1 MMRNKITKN
10 TTFYR
15 LACSHRASQV
25 RFGTLV
31 FGALMVSG
39 MVAPYFSGYVAR
51 ADKYDDQINAIKL
64 QIADYDS
71 RRSDLHAQADSLQ
84 NKITDLQLQ
93 QQQIQAQI
101 NLTTTERDSLQK
113 KIEETEVKIKNQAT
127 ALSESLKNQYL
138 NGEMS
143 ALDILM
149 NSHSISDYVDR
160 QTQQQV
166 VSDNIKKSVD
176 SIRTMKSTLEKS
188 KRRAEALLASQ
199 KDQNAALDATRS
211 AQQTLLN
218 QTKGQE
224 SAYQEL
230 TKQSNDRIAQL
241 KQQQAAEIAARM
253 RAKGGNRLKTAA
265 GTACG
270 GGYPDSWCHAPKDS
284 LVDSYGM
291 YSRECVSYAAF
302 KVASTYGWPSYWTRG
317 GNDAKNWL
325 GRAKGYG
332 IPTGSTPKPGA
343 VAVMRN
349 GTYGH
354 VAWVE
359 SVNSDGTFN
368 YSDYNSDNRG
378 NYAMHYNA
386 SPGLFDGYI
395 YFAQM
400 P

>member
-1 MMRNKITKN
+1 MMRKITKN
-10 TTFYR
+10 
-15 LACSHRASQV
+15 LNSQPAHRRYGTAKV

-51 ADKYDDQINAIKL
+51 ADKYDEQINAIKL
-64 QIADYDS
+64 QIADYDN
-71 RRSDLHAQADSLQ
+71 RRNDLRAQADNLQ
-84 NKITDLQLQ
+84 NKIADLQLQ

-101 NLTTTERDSLQK
+101 NLTTAERNSLQQ
-113 KIEETEVKIKNQAT
+113 KIAELEAKIKRQAT
-127 ALSESLKNQYL
+127 ALSESLKTQYL

-160 QTQQQV
+160 QTQQKV

-176 SIRTMKSTLEKS
+176 SIKSMKIDLEKKK
-188 KRRAEALLASQ
+188 KRTEVLLASQ
-199 KDQNAALDATRS
+199 QDQKAALGASRQE
-211 AQQTLLN
+211 QQTLLD
-218 QTKGQE
+218 QTKGQDA
-224 SAYQEL
+224 AYQAL

-270 GGYPDSWCHAPKDS
+270 GGYPDRWCHAPKDS
-284 LVDSYGM
+284 MVDSYGM

-325 GRAKGYG
+325 GRARGYG

>member
-1 MMRNKITKN
+1 MMRKITKN
-10 TTFYR
+10 
-15 LACSHRASQV
+15 LNSQPAHRRYGTAKV

-39 MVAPYFSGYVAR
+39 MVAPYFSGHVAR
-51 ADKYDDQINAIKL
+51 ADKYDEQINAIKL
-64 QIADYDS
+64 QIADYDN
-71 RRSDLHAQADSLQ
+71 RRNDLRAQADNLQ
-84 NKITDLQLQ
+84 NKIADLQLQ

-101 NLTTTERDSLQK
+101 NLTTAERNSLQQ
-113 KIEETEVKIKNQAT
+113 KIAELEAKIKRQAT
-127 ALSESLKNQYL
+127 ALSESLKTQYL

-160 QTQQQV
+160 QTQQKV

-176 SIRTMKSTLEKS
+176 NIKSMKIDLEKKK
-188 KRRAEALLASQ
+188 KRTEVLLASQ
-199 KDQNAALDATRS
+199 QDQKAALGASRQE
-211 AQQTLLN
+211 QQTLLD
-218 QTKGQE
+218 QTKGQDA
-224 SAYQEL
+224 AYQAL

-270 GGYPDSWCHAPKDS
+270 GGYPDRWCHAPKDS
-284 LVDSYGM
+284 MVDSYGM

-325 GRAKGYG
+325 GRARGYG

-395 YFAQM
+395 YFSQM

>member
-1 MMRNKITKN
+1 MMRKITKN
-10 TTFYR
+10 
-15 LACSHRASQV
+15 LNSQPAHRRYGTAKVS
-25 RFGTLV
+25 FGTLV

-39 MVAPYFSGYVAR
+39 MVAPYFSGHVAR
-51 ADKYDDQINAIKL
+51 ADKYDEQINAIKL
-64 QIADYDS
+64 QIADYDN
-71 RRSDLHAQADSLQ
+71 RRNDLRAQADNLQ
-84 NKITDLQLQ
+84 NKIADLQLQ

-101 NLTTTERDSLQK
+101 NLTTAERNSLQQ
-113 KIEETEVKIKNQAT
+113 KIAELEAKIKRQAT
-127 ALSESLKNQYL
+127 ALSESLKTQYL

-160 QTQQQV
+160 QTQQKV

-176 SIRTMKSTLEKS
+176 SIKSMKIDLEKKK
-188 KRRAEALLASQ
+188 KRTEVLLASQ
-199 KDQNAALDATRS
+199 QDQKAALGASRQE
-211 AQQTLLN
+211 QQTLLD
-218 QTKGQE
+218 QTKGQDA
-224 SAYQEL
+224 AYQAL

-270 GGYPDSWCHAPKDS
+270 GGYPDRWCHAPKDS
-284 LVDSYGM
+284 MVDSYGM

-325 GRAKGYG
+325 GRARGYG

>member
-1 MMRNKITKN
+1 MMRKITKN
-10 TTFYR
+10 
-15 LACSHRASQV
+15 LNSQPAHRRYGTAKV

-31 FGALMVSG
+31 LGALMVSG
-39 MVAPYFSGYVAR
+39 MVAPYFSGHVAR
-51 ADKYDDQINAIKL
+51 ADKYDEQINAIKL
-64 QIADYDS
+64 QIADYDN
-71 RRSDLHAQADSLQ
+71 RRNDLRAQADNLQ
-84 NKITDLQLQ
+84 NKIADLQLQ

-101 NLTTTERDSLQK
+101 NLTTAERNSLRQK
-113 KIEETEVKIKNQAT
+113 IAELEAKIKRQAT
-127 ALSESLKNQYL
+127 ALSESLKTQYL

-160 QTQQQV
+160 QTQQKV

-176 SIRTMKSTLEKS
+176 SIKSMKIDLEKKK
-188 KRRAEALLASQ
+188 KRTEVLLASQ
-199 KDQNAALDATRS
+199 QDQKAALGASRQE
-211 AQQTLLN
+211 QQTLLD
-218 QTKGQE
+218 QTKGQDA
-224 SAYQEL
+224 AYQAL

-270 GGYPDSWCHAPKDS
+270 GGYPDRWCHAPKDS
-284 LVDSYGM
+284 MVDSYGM

-325 GRAKGYG
+325 GRARGYG

>member
-1 MMRNKITKN
+1 MMRKITKN
-10 TTFYR
+10 
-15 LACSHRASQV
+15 LNSQPAHRRYGTAKV

-39 MVAPYFSGYVAR
+39 MVAPYLSGHVAR
-51 ADKYDDQINAIKL
+51 ADKYDEQINAIKL
-64 QIADYDS
+64 QIADYDN
-71 RRSDLHAQADSLQ
+71 RRNDLRAQADNLQ
-84 NKITDLQLQ
+84 NKIADLQLQ

-101 NLTTTERDSLQK
+101 NLTTAERNSLQQ
-113 KIEETEVKIKNQAT
+113 KIAELEAKIKRQAT
-127 ALSESLKNQYL
+127 ALSESLKTQYL

-160 QTQQQV
+160 QTQQKV

-176 SIRTMKSTLEKS
+176 NIKSMKIDLEKKK
-188 KRRAEALLASQ
+188 KRTEVLLASQ
-199 KDQNAALDATRS
+199 QDQKTALGASRQE
-211 AQQTLLN
+211 QQTLLD
-218 QTKGQE
+218 QTKGQDA
-224 SAYQEL
+224 AYQAL

-270 GGYPDSWCHAPKDS
+270 GGYPDRWCHAPKDS
-284 LVDSYGM
+284 MVDSYGM

-325 GRAKGYG
+325 GRARGYG

>member
-1 MMRNKITKN
+1 MLRKKTKN
-10 TTFYR
+10 
-15 LACSHRASQV
+15 LNSQPAHRRYGTAKV

-39 MVAPYFSGYVAR
+39 MVAPYFSGHVAR
-51 ADKYDDQINAIKL
+51 ADKYDEQINAIKL
-64 QIADYDS
+64 QIADYDN
-71 RRSDLHAQADSLQ
+71 RRNDLRAQADNLQ
-84 NKITDLQLQ
+84 NKIADLQLQ

-101 NLTTTERDSLQK
+101 NLTTAERNSLQQ
-113 KIEETEVKIKNQAT
+113 KIAELEAKIKRQAT
-127 ALSESLKNQYL
+127 ALSESLKTQYL

-160 QTQQQV
+160 QTQQKV

-176 SIRTMKSTLEKS
+176 SIKSMKIDLEKKK
-188 KRRAEALLASQ
+188 KRTEVLLASQ
-199 KDQNAALDATRS
+199 QDQKAALGASRQE
-211 AQQTLLN
+211 QQTLLD
-218 QTKGQE
+218 QTKGQDA
-224 SAYQEL
+224 AYQAL

-270 GGYPDSWCHAPKDS
+270 GGYPDRWCHAPKDS
-284 LVDSYGM
+284 MVDSYGM

-325 GRAKGYG
+325 GRARGYG

>member
-1 MMRNKITKN
+1 MMRKVTKN
-10 TTFYR
+10 
-15 LACSHRASQV
+15 LNSQPAHRHYGTAKV

-31 FGALMVSG
+31 FGTLMVSG
-39 MVAPYFSGYVAR
+39 MVVPYFSGHVAR

-64 QIADYDS
+64 QIADYDN
-71 RRSDLHAQADSLQ
+71 RRNDLRAQADNLQ
-84 NKITDLQLQ
+84 NKIADLQLQ

-101 NLTTTERDSLQK
+101 DLTTAERNSLQQ
-113 KIEETEVKIKNQAT
+113 KIAELEAKIKRQAT
-127 ALSESLKNQYL
+127 ALSESLKTQYL

-160 QTQQQV
+160 QTQQKV

-176 SIRTMKSTLEKS
+176 SIKSMKIDLEKKK
-188 KRRAEALLASQ
+188 KRTEVLLASQ
-199 KDQNAALDATRS
+199 QDQKAALGASRQE
-211 AQQTLLN
+211 QQTLLD
-218 QTKGQE
+218 QTKGQDA
-224 SAYQEL
+224 AYQAL

-270 GGYPDSWCHAPKDS
+270 GGYPDRWCHAPKDS
-284 LVDSYGM
+284 MVDSYGM

-325 GRAKGYG
+325 GRARGYG

>member
-1 MMRNKITKN
+1 MMRKITKN
-10 TTFYR
+10 
-15 LACSHRASQV
+15 LNSQPAHRRYGTAKV

-31 FGALMVSG
+31 FGVLMVSG
-39 MVAPYFSGYVAR
+39 MVAPYFSGHVAR
-51 ADKYDDQINAIKL
+51 ADKYDEQINAIKL
-64 QIADYDS
+64 QIADYDN
-71 RRSDLHAQADSLQ
+71 RRNDLRAQADNLQ
-84 NKITDLQLQ
+84 NKIADLQLQ

-101 NLTTTERDSLQK
+101 NLTTAERNSLQQ
-113 KIEETEVKIKNQAT
+113 KIAELEAKIKRQAT
-127 ALSESLKNQYL
+127 ALSESLKTQYL

-160 QTQQQV
+160 QTQQKV

-176 SIRTMKSTLEKS
+176 NIKSMKIDLEKKK
-188 KRRAEALLASQ
+188 KRTEVLLASQ
-199 KDQNAALDATRS
+199 QDQKAALGASRQE
-211 AQQTLLN
+211 QQTLLD
-218 QTKGQE
+218 QTKGQDA
-224 SAYQEL
+224 AYQAL

-270 GGYPDSWCHAPKDS
+270 GGYPDRWCHAPKDS
-284 LVDSYGM
+284 MVDSYGM

-325 GRAKGYG
+325 GRARGYG

-386 SPGLFDGYI
+386 NPGLFDGYI

>member
-1 MMRNKITKN
+1 MMRKITKN
-10 TTFYR
+10 
-15 LACSHRASQV
+15 LNSQPAHRRYGTAKV

-31 FGALMVSG
+31 LGALMVSG
-39 MVAPYFSGYVAR
+39 MVAPYFSGHVAR
-51 ADKYDDQINAIKL
+51 ADKYDEQINAIKL
-64 QIADYDS
+64 QIADYDN
-71 RRSDLHAQADSLQ
+71 RRNDLRAQADNLQ
-84 NKITDLQLQ
+84 NKIADLQLQ

-101 NLTTTERDSLQK
+101 NLTTAERNSLQQ
-113 KIEETEVKIKNQAT
+113 KIAELEAKIKRQAT
-127 ALSESLKNQYL
+127 ALSESLKTQYL

-160 QTQQQV
+160 QTQQKV

-176 SIRTMKSTLEKS
+176 SIKSMKIDLEKKK
-188 KRRAEALLASQ
+188 KRTEVLLASQ
-199 KDQNAALDATRS
+199 QDQKAALGASRQE
-211 AQQTLLN
+211 QQTLLD
-218 QTKGQE
+218 QTKGQDA
-224 SAYQEL
+224 AYQAL

-270 GGYPDSWCHAPKDS
+270 GGYPDRWCHAPKDS
-284 LVDSYGM
+284 MVDSYGM

-325 GRAKGYG
+325 GRARGYG

-386 SPGLFDGYI
+386 NPGLFDGYI

>member
-1 MMRNKITKN
+1 MMRKITKN
-10 TTFYR
+10 LSFKP
-15 LACSHRASQV
+15 AHRRYGTAKV

-31 FGALMVSG
+31 FGTLMVSG
-39 MVAPYFSGYVAR
+39 MVAPYFSGHVAR

-64 QIADYDS
+64 QIADYDN
-71 RRSDLHAQADSLQ
+71 RRNDLRAQADNLQ
-84 NKITDLQLQ
+84 NKIADLQLQ

-101 NLTTTERDSLQK
+101 DLTTAERNSLQQ
-113 KIEETEVKIKNQAT
+113 KIAELEAKIKRQAT
-127 ALSESLKNQYL
+127 ALSESLKTQYL

-160 QTQQQV
+160 QTQQKV

-176 SIRTMKSTLEKS
+176 SIKSMKIDLEKKK
-188 KRRAEALLASQ
+188 KRTEVLLASQ
-199 KDQNAALDATRS
+199 QDQKTALGASRQE
-211 AQQTLLN
+211 QQTLLD
-218 QTKGQE
+218 QTKGQDA
-224 SAYQEL
+224 AYQAL

-270 GGYPDSWCHAPKDS
+270 GGYPDRWCHAPKDS
-284 LVDSYGM
+284 MVDSYGM

-325 GRAKGYG
+325 GRARGYG

>member
-1 MMRNKITKN
+1 MMRKITKSLN
-10 TTFYR
+10 SQP
-15 LACSHRASQV
+15 AHRRYGTAKV

-39 MVAPYFSGYVAR
+39 MVVPYFSGHVAR
-51 ADKYDDQINAIKL
+51 ADKYDEQINAIKL
-64 QIADYDS
+64 QIADYDN
-71 RRSDLHAQADSLQ
+71 RRNDLRAQADNLQ
-84 NKITDLQLQ
+84 NKIADLQLQ

-101 NLTTTERDSLQK
+101 NLTTAERNSLQQ
-113 KIEETEVKIKNQAT
+113 KIAELEAKIKRQAT
-127 ALSESLKNQYL
+127 ALSESLKTQYL

-160 QTQQQV
+160 QTQQKV

-176 SIRTMKSTLEKS
+176 SIKSMKIDLEKKK
-188 KRRAEALLASQ
+188 KRTEVLLASQ
-199 KDQNAALDATRS
+199 QDQKAALGASRQE
-211 AQQTLLN
+211 QQTLLD
-218 QTKGQE
+218 QTKGQDA
-224 SAYQEL
+224 AYQAL

-270 GGYPDSWCHAPKDS
+270 GGYPDRWCHAPKDS
-284 LVDSYGM
+284 MVDSYGM

-325 GRAKGYG
+325 GRARGYG
-332 IPTGSTPKPGA
+332 LSLI
-343 VAVMRN
+343 
-349 GTYGH
+349 H
-354 VAWVE
+354 
-359 SVNSDGTFN
+359 
-368 YSDYNSDNRG
+368 
-378 NYAMHYNA
+378 
-386 SPGLFDGYI
+386 I
-395 YFAQM
+395 
-400 P
+400 

>member
-1 MMRNKITKN
+1 MMRKVTKN
-10 TTFYR
+10 
-15 LACSHRASQV
+15 LNSQPARRRYDTAKV

-39 MVAPYFSGYVAR
+39 MVAPYFSGHVAR

-64 QIADYDS
+64 QIADYDN
-71 RRSDLHAQADSLQ
+71 RRNDLRAQADNLQ
-84 NKITDLQLQ
+84 NKIADLQLQ

-101 NLTTTERDSLQK
+101 DLTTAERNSLQQ
-113 KIEETEVKIKNQAT
+113 KIVELEAKIKRQAT
-127 ALSESLKNQYL
+127 ALSESLKTQYL

-160 QTQQQV
+160 QTQQKV

-176 SIRTMKSTLEKS
+176 SIKSMKIDLEKKK
-188 KRRAEALLASQ
+188 KRTEVLLASQ
-199 KDQNAALDATRS
+199 QDQKAALGASRQE
-211 AQQTLLN
+211 QQTLLD
-218 QTKGQE
+218 QTKGQDA
-224 SAYQEL
+224 AYQAL

-270 GGYPDSWCHAPKDS
+270 GGYPDRWCHAPKDS
-284 LVDSYGM
+284 MVDSYGM

-325 GRAKGYG
+325 GRARGYG

-386 SPGLFDGYI
+386 NPGLFDGYI

>member
-1 MMRNKITKN
+1 MMRKITKN
-10 TTFYR
+10 LSFKP
-15 LACSHRASQV
+15 AHRRYGTAKV

-39 MVAPYFSGYVAR
+39 MVVPYFSGHVAR
-51 ADKYDDQINAIKL
+51 ADKYDEQINAIKL
-64 QIADYDS
+64 QIADYDN
-71 RRSDLHAQADSLQ
+71 RRNDLRAQADNLQ
-84 NKITDLQLQ
+84 NKIADLQLQ

-101 NLTTTERDSLQK
+101 NLTTAERNSLQQ
-113 KIEETEVKIKNQAT
+113 KIAELEAKIKRQAT
-127 ALSESLKNQYL
+127 ALSESLKTQYL

-160 QTQQQV
+160 QTQQKV

-176 SIRTMKSTLEKS
+176 SIKSMKIDLEKKK
-188 KRRAEALLASQ
+188 KRTEVLLASQ
-199 KDQNAALDATRS
+199 QDQKAALGASRQE
-211 AQQTLLN
+211 QQTLLD
-218 QTKGQE
+218 QTKGQDA
-224 SAYQEL
+224 AYQAL

-270 GGYPDSWCHAPKDS
+270 GGYPDRWCHAPKDS
-284 LVDSYGM
+284 MVDSYGM

-325 GRAKGYG
+325 GRARGYG

>member
-1 MMRNKITKN
+1 MMRKITKN
-10 TTFYR
+10 
-15 LACSHRASQV
+15 LNSQPAHRRYGTAKV

-31 FGALMVSG
+31 LGALMVSG
-39 MVAPYFSGYVAR
+39 MVAPYFSGHVAR
-51 ADKYDDQINAIKL
+51 ADKYDEQINAIKL
-64 QIADYDS
+64 QIADYDN
-71 RRSDLHAQADSLQ
+71 RRNDLRAQADNLQ
-84 NKITDLQLQ
+84 NKIADLQLQ

-101 NLTTTERDSLQK
+101 NLTTAERNSLQQ
-113 KIEETEVKIKNQAT
+113 KIAELEAKIKRQAT
-127 ALSESLKNQYL
+127 ALSESLKTQYL

-160 QTQQQV
+160 QTQQKV

-176 SIRTMKSTLEKS
+176 NIKSMKIDLEKKK
-188 KRRAEALLASQ
+188 KRTEVLLASQ
-199 KDQNAALDATRS
+199 QDQKAALGASRQE
-211 AQQTLLN
+211 QQTLLD
-218 QTKGQE
+218 QTKGQDA
-224 SAYQEL
+224 AYQAL

-270 GGYPDSWCHAPKDS
+270 GGYPDRWCHAPKDS
-284 LVDSYGM
+284 MVDSYGM

-325 GRAKGYG
+325 GRARGYG

-386 SPGLFDGYI
+386 NPGLFDGYI

>member
-1 MMRNKITKN
+1 MMRKITKN
-10 TTFYR
+10 LSFKP
-15 LACSHRASQV
+15 AHRRYGTAKV

-31 FGALMVSG
+31 FGTLMVSG
-39 MVAPYFSGYVAR
+39 MVAPYFSGNVAR

-64 QIADYDS
+64 QIADYDN
-71 RRSDLHAQADSLQ
+71 RRNDLRAQADNLQ
-84 NKITDLQLQ
+84 NKIADLQLQ

-101 NLTTTERDSLQK
+101 DLTTAERNSLQQ
-113 KIEETEVKIKNQAT
+113 KIAELEAKIKRQAT
-127 ALSESLKNQYL
+127 ALSESLKTQYL

-160 QTQQQV
+160 QTQQKV

-176 SIRTMKSTLEKS
+176 SIKSMKIDLEKKK
-188 KRRAEALLASQ
+188 KRTEVLLASQ
-199 KDQNAALDATRS
+199 QDQKTALGASRQE
-211 AQQTLLN
+211 QQTLLD
-218 QTKGQE
+218 QTKGQDA
-224 SAYQEL
+224 AYRAL

-270 GGYPDSWCHAPKDS
+270 GGYPDRWCHAPKDS
-284 LVDSYGM
+284 MVDSYGM

-325 GRAKGYG
+325 GRARGYG

>member
-1 MMRNKITKN
+1 MMRKITKN
-10 TTFYR
+10 
-15 LACSHRASQV
+15 LNSQPAHRRYGTAKV

-39 MVAPYFSGYVAR
+39 MVAPYFSGHVAR
-51 ADKYDDQINAIKL
+51 ADKYDEQINAIKL
-64 QIADYDS
+64 QIADYDN
-71 RRSDLHAQADSLQ
+71 RRNDLRAQADNLQ
-84 NKITDLQLQ
+84 NKIADLQLQ

-101 NLTTTERDSLQK
+101 NLTTAERNSLQQ
-113 KIEETEVKIKNQAT
+113 KIAELEAKIKRQAT
-127 ALSESLKNQYL
+127 ALSESLKTQYL

-160 QTQQQV
+160 QTQQKV

-176 SIRTMKSTLEKS
+176 SIKSMKIDLEKKK
-188 KRRAEALLASQ
+188 KRTEVLLASQ
-199 KDQNAALDATRS
+199 QDQKAALGASRQE
-211 AQQTLLN
+211 QQTLLD
-218 QTKGQE
+218 QTKGQDA
-224 SAYQEL
+224 AYQAL

-270 GGYPDSWCHAPKDS
+270 GGYPDRWCHAPKDS
-284 LVDSYGM
+284 MVDSYGM

-325 GRAKGYG
+325 GRARGYG

-354 VAWVE
+354 VALVE

>member
-1 MMRNKITKN
+1 MMRKITKN
-10 TTFYR
+10 
-15 LACSHRASQV
+15 LNSQPAHRRYGTAKVS
-25 RFGTLV
+25 FGTLV

-39 MVAPYFSGYVAR
+39 MVAPYFSGHVAR
-51 ADKYDDQINAIKL
+51 ADKYDEQINAIKL
-64 QIADYDS
+64 QIADYDN
-71 RRSDLHAQADSLQ
+71 RRNDLRAQADNLQ
-84 NKITDLQLQ
+84 NKIADLQLQ

-101 NLTTTERDSLQK
+101 NLTTAERNSLQQ
-113 KIEETEVKIKNQAT
+113 KIAELEAKIKRQAT
-127 ALSESLKNQYL
+127 ALSESLKTQYL

-160 QTQQQV
+160 QTQQKV

-176 SIRTMKSTLEKS
+176 NIKSMKIDLEKKK
-188 KRRAEALLASQ
+188 KRTEVLLASQ
-199 KDQNAALDATRS
+199 QDQKTALGASRQE
-211 AQQTLLN
+211 QQTLLD
-218 QTKGQE
+218 QTKGQDA
-224 SAYQEL
+224 AYQAL

-270 GGYPDSWCHAPKDS
+270 GGYPDRWCHAPKDS
-284 LVDSYGM
+284 MVDSYGM

-325 GRAKGYG
+325 GRARGYG

>member
-1 MMRNKITKN
+1 MMRKITKN
-10 TTFYR
+10 
-15 LACSHRASQV
+15 LNSQPAHRRYGTVKV

-39 MVAPYFSGYVAR
+39 MVAPYFSGHVAR
-51 ADKYDDQINAIKL
+51 ADKYDEQINAIKL
-64 QIADYDS
+64 QIADYDN
-71 RRSDLHAQADSLQ
+71 RRNDLRAQADNLQ
-84 NKITDLQLQ
+84 NKIADLQLQ

-101 NLTTTERDSLQK
+101 NLTTAERNSLQQ
-113 KIEETEVKIKNQAT
+113 KIAQLEAKIKRQAT
-127 ALSESLKNQYL
+127 ALSESLKTQYL

-160 QTQQQV
+160 QTQQKV

-176 SIRTMKSTLEKS
+176 SIKSMKIDLEKKK
-188 KRRAEALLASQ
+188 KRTEVLLASQ
-199 KDQNAALDATRS
+199 QDQKAALGASRQE
-211 AQQTLLN
+211 QQTLLD
-218 QTKGQE
+218 QTKGQDA
-224 SAYQEL
+224 AYQAL

-270 GGYPDSWCHAPKDS
+270 GGYPDRWCHAPKDS
-284 LVDSYGM
+284 MVDSYGM

-325 GRAKGYG
+325 GRARGYG

>member
-1 MMRNKITKN
+1 MMRKITKN
-10 TTFYR
+10 
-15 LACSHRASQV
+15 LNSQPAHRRYGTAKV

-39 MVAPYFSGYVAR
+39 MVAPYFSGHVAR
-51 ADKYDDQINAIKL
+51 ADKYDEQINAIKL
-64 QIADYDS
+64 QIADYDN
-71 RRSDLHAQADSLQ
+71 RRNDLRAQADNLQ
-84 NKITDLQLQ
+84 NKIADLQLQ

-101 NLTTTERDSLQK
+101 NLTTAERNSLQQ
-113 KIEETEVKIKNQAT
+113 KIAELEAKIKRQAT
-127 ALSESLKNQYL
+127 ALSESLKTQYL

-160 QTQQQV
+160 QTQQKV

-176 SIRTMKSTLEKS
+176 SIKSMKIDLEKKK
-188 KRRAEALLASQ
+188 KRTEVLLASQ
-199 KDQNAALDATRS
+199 QDQKAALGASRQE
-211 AQQTLLN
+211 QQTLLD
-218 QTKGQE
+218 QTKGQDA
-224 SAYQEL
+224 AYQAL

-270 GGYPDSWCHAPKDS
+270 GGYPDRWCHAPKDS
-284 LVDSYGM
+284 MVDSYGM

-325 GRAKGYG
+325 GRARGYG

>member
-1 MMRNKITKN
+1 MMRKVTKN
-10 TTFYR
+10 
-15 LACSHRASQV
+15 LNSQPVHRRYGTAKV

-39 MVAPYFSGYVAR
+39 MVAPYFSEHVAR

-64 QIADYDS
+64 QIADYDN
-71 RRSDLHAQADSLQ
+71 RRNDLRAQADNLQ
-84 NKITDLQLQ
+84 NKIADLQLQ

-101 NLTTTERDSLQK
+101 DLTTAERNSLQQ
-113 KIEETEVKIKNQAT
+113 KIAELEAKIKRQAT
-127 ALSESLKNQYL
+127 ALSESLKTQYL

-160 QTQQQV
+160 QTQQKV

-176 SIRTMKSTLEKS
+176 SIKSMKIDLEKKK
-188 KRRAEALLASQ
+188 KRTEVLLASQ
-199 KDQNAALDATRS
+199 QDQKAALGASRQE
-211 AQQTLLN
+211 QQTLLD
-218 QTKGQE
+218 QTKGQDA
-224 SAYQEL
+224 AYQAL

-270 GGYPDSWCHAPKDS
+270 GGYPDRWCHAPKDS
-284 LVDSYGM
+284 MVDSYGM

-325 GRAKGYG
+325 GRARGYG

-386 SPGLFDGYI
+386 NPGLFDGYI

>member
-1 MMRNKITKN
+1 MMRKITKN
-10 TTFYR
+10 
-15 LACSHRASQV
+15 LNSQPAHRRYGTAKV

-39 MVAPYFSGYVAR
+39 MVAPYFSGHVAR
-51 ADKYDDQINAIKL
+51 ADKYDEQINAIKL
-64 QIADYDS
+64 QIADYDN
-71 RRSDLHAQADSLQ
+71 RRNDLRAQADNLQ
-84 NKITDLQLQ
+84 NKIADLQLQ

-101 NLTTTERDSLQK
+101 NLTTAERNSLQQ
-113 KIEETEVKIKNQAT
+113 KIAELEAKIKRQAT
-127 ALSESLKNQYL
+127 ALSESLKTQYL

-160 QTQQQV
+160 QTQQKV

-176 SIRTMKSTLEKS
+176 SIKSMKIDLEKKK
-188 KRRAEALLASQ
+188 KRTEVLLASQ
-199 KDQNAALDATRS
+199 QDQKAALGASRQE
-211 AQQTLLN
+211 QQTLLD
-218 QTKGQE
+218 QTKGRDA
-224 SAYQEL
+224 AYQAL

-270 GGYPDSWCHAPKDS
+270 GGYPDRWCHAPKDS
-284 LVDSYGM
+284 MVDSYGM

-325 GRAKGYG
+325 GRARGYG

>member
-1 MMRNKITKN
+1 MMRKITKN
-10 TTFYR
+10 LSFKP
-15 LACSHRASQV
+15 AHRRYGTAKV

-31 FGALMVSG
+31 FGTLMVSG
-39 MVAPYFSGYVAR
+39 MVTPYFSGHVAR

-64 QIADYDS
+64 QIADYDN
-71 RRSDLHAQADSLQ
+71 RRNDLRAQADNLQ
-84 NKITDLQLQ
+84 NKIADLQLQ

-101 NLTTTERDSLQK
+101 NLTTAERNSLQQ
-113 KIEETEVKIKNQAT
+113 KIAELEAKIKRQAT
-127 ALSESLKNQYL
+127 ALSESLKTQYL

-160 QTQQQV
+160 QTQQKV

-176 SIRTMKSTLEKS
+176 SIKSMKIDLEKKK
-188 KRRAEALLASQ
+188 KRTEVLLASQ
-199 KDQNAALDATRS
+199 QDQKAALGASRQE
-211 AQQTLLN
+211 QQTLLD
-218 QTKGQE
+218 QTKGQDA
-224 SAYQEL
+224 AYQAL

-270 GGYPDSWCHAPKDS
+270 GGYPDRWCHAPKDS
-284 LVDSYGM
+284 MVDSYGM

-325 GRAKGYG
+325 GRARGYG

>member
-1 MMRNKITKN
+1 MMRKITKN
-10 TTFYR
+10 
-15 LACSHRASQV
+15 LNSQPAHRRYGTAKV

-39 MVAPYFSGYVAR
+39 MVAPYFSGHVAR
-51 ADKYDDQINAIKL
+51 ADKYDEQINAIKL
-64 QIADYDS
+64 QIADYDN
-71 RRSDLHAQADSLQ
+71 RRNDLRAQADNLQ
-84 NKITDLQLQ
+84 NKIADLQLQ

-101 NLTTTERDSLQK
+101 NLTTAERNSLQQ
-113 KIEETEVKIKNQAT
+113 KIAELEAKIKRQAT
-127 ALSESLKNQYL
+127 ALSESLKTQYL

-160 QTQQQV
+160 QTQQKV

-176 SIRTMKSTLEKS
+176 NIKSMKIDLEKKK
-188 KRRAEALLASQ
+188 KRTEVLLASQ
-199 KDQNAALDATRS
+199 QDQKTALGASRQE
-211 AQQTLLN
+211 QQTLLD
-218 QTKGQE
+218 QTKGQDA
-224 SAYQEL
+224 AYQAL
-230 TKQSNDRIAQL
+230 TRQSNDRIAQL

-270 GGYPDSWCHAPKDS
+270 GGYPDRWCHAPKDS
-284 LVDSYGM
+284 MVDSYGM

-325 GRAKGYG
+325 GRARGYG

>member
-1 MMRNKITKN
+1 MMRKITKN
-10 TTFYR
+10 LSFKP
-15 LACSHRASQV
+15 AHRRYGTAKV

-39 MVAPYFSGYVAR
+39 MVAPYFSGHVAR
-51 ADKYDDQINAIKL
+51 ADKYDEQINAIKL
-64 QIADYDS
+64 QIADYDN
-71 RRSDLHAQADSLQ
+71 RRNDLRAQADNLQ
-84 NKITDLQLQ
+84 NKIADLQLQ

-101 NLTTTERDSLQK
+101 NLTTAERNSLQQ
-113 KIEETEVKIKNQAT
+113 KIAELETKIKRQAT
-127 ALSESLKNQYL
+127 ALSESLKTQYL

-160 QTQQQV
+160 QTQQKV

-176 SIRTMKSTLEKS
+176 SIKSMKIDLEKKK
-188 KRRAEALLASQ
+188 KRTEVLLASQ
-199 KDQNAALDATRS
+199 QDQKAALGASRQE
-211 AQQTLLN
+211 QQTLLD
-218 QTKGQE
+218 QTKGQDA
-224 SAYQEL
+224 AYQAL

-270 GGYPDSWCHAPKDS
+270 GGYPDRWCHAPKDS
-284 LVDSYGM
+284 MVDSYGM

-325 GRAKGYG
+325 GRARGYG

>member
-1 MMRNKITKN
+1 MMRKITKSLN
-10 TTFYR
+10 SQP
-15 LACSHRASQV
+15 AHRRYGTAKV

-39 MVAPYFSGYVAR
+39 MVAPYFSGHVAR
-51 ADKYDDQINAIKL
+51 ADKYDEQINAIKL
-64 QIADYDS
+64 QIADYDN
-71 RRSDLHAQADSLQ
+71 RRNDLRAQADNLQ
-84 NKITDLQLQ
+84 NKIADLQLQ

-101 NLTTTERDSLQK
+101 NLTTAERNSLQQ
-113 KIEETEVKIKNQAT
+113 KIAELEAKIKRQAT
-127 ALSESLKNQYL
+127 ALSESLKTQYL

-160 QTQQQV
+160 QTQQKV

-176 SIRTMKSTLEKS
+176 NIKSMKIDLEKKK
-188 KRRAEALLASQ
+188 KRTEVLLASQ
-199 KDQNAALDATRS
+199 QDQKAALGASRQE
-211 AQQTLLN
+211 QQTLLD
-218 QTKGQE
+218 QTKGQDA
-224 SAYQEL
+224 AYQAL

-270 GGYPDSWCHAPKDS
+270 GGYPDRWCHAPKDFM
-284 LVDSYGM
+284 VDSYGM

-325 GRAKGYG
+325 GRARGYG

>member
-1 MMRNKITKN
+1 MTRKITKN
-10 TTFYR
+10 LSFKPAYR
-15 LACSHRASQV
+15 RYGTAKV

-39 MVAPYFSGYVAR
+39 MVAPYFSGHVAR

-64 QIADYDS
+64 QIADYDN
-71 RRSDLHAQADSLQ
+71 RRNSLRAQADNLQ
-84 NKITDLQLQ
+84 NKIADLQLQ

-101 NLTTTERDSLQK
+101 DLTTAERNSLQQ
-113 KIEETEVKIKNQAT
+113 KIVELEAKIKRQAT
-127 ALSESLKNQYL
+127 ALSESLKTQYL

-160 QTQQQV
+160 QTQQKV

-176 SIRTMKSTLEKS
+176 SIKSMKIDLEKKK
-188 KRRAEALLASQ
+188 KRTEVLLASQ
-199 KDQNAALDATRS
+199 QDQKAALGASRQE
-211 AQQTLLN
+211 QQTLLD
-218 QTKGQE
+218 QTKGQDA
-224 SAYQEL
+224 AYQAL

-270 GGYPDSWCHAPKDS
+270 GGYPDRWCHAPKDS
-284 LVDSYGM
+284 MVDSYGM

-325 GRAKGYG
+325 GRARGYG

>member
-1 MMRNKITKN
+1 MMRKITKN
-10 TTFYR
+10 
-15 LACSHRASQV
+15 LNSQPAHRRYGTAKV

-39 MVAPYFSGYVAR
+39 MVAPYFSGHVAR
-51 ADKYDDQINAIKL
+51 ADKYDEQINAIKL
-64 QIADYDS
+64 QIADYDN
-71 RRSDLHAQADSLQ
+71 RRNDLRAQADNLQ
-84 NKITDLQLQ
+84 NKIADLQLQ

-101 NLTTTERDSLQK
+101 SLTTAERNSLQQ
-113 KIEETEVKIKNQAT
+113 KIAELEAKIKRQAT
-127 ALSESLKNQYL
+127 ALSESLKTQYL

-160 QTQQQV
+160 QTQQKV

-176 SIRTMKSTLEKS
+176 NIKSMKIDLEKKK
-188 KRRAEALLASQ
+188 KRTEVLLASQ
-199 KDQNAALDATRS
+199 QDQKAALGASRQE
-211 AQQTLLN
+211 QQTLLD
-218 QTKGQE
+218 QTKGQD
-224 SAYQEL
+224 AVYQAL

-270 GGYPDSWCHAPKDS
+270 GGYPDRWCHAPKDS
-284 LVDSYGM
+284 MVDSYGM

-325 GRAKGYG
+325 GRARGYG

>member
-1 MMRNKITKN
+1 MMRKITKN
-10 TTFYR
+10 LSFKP
-15 LACSHRASQV
+15 AHRHYGTAKV

-31 FGALMVSG
+31 FGTLMVSG
-39 MVAPYFSGYVAR
+39 MVVPYFSGHVAR

-64 QIADYDS
+64 QIADYDN
-71 RRSDLHAQADSLQ
+71 RRNDLRAQADNLQ
-84 NKITDLQLQ
+84 NKIADLQLQ

-101 NLTTTERDSLQK
+101 DLTTAERNSLQQ
-113 KIEETEVKIKNQAT
+113 KIVELEAKIKRQAT
-127 ALSESLKNQYL
+127 ALSESLKTQYL

-160 QTQQQV
+160 QTQQKV

-176 SIRTMKSTLEKS
+176 SIKSMKIDLEKKK
-188 KRRAEALLASQ
+188 KRTEVLLASQ
-199 KDQNAALDATRS
+199 QDQKTALGASRQE
-211 AQQTLLN
+211 QQTLLD
-218 QTKGQE
+218 QTKGQDA
-224 SAYQEL
+224 AYQAL

-270 GGYPDSWCHAPKDS
+270 GGYPDRWCHAPKDS
-284 LVDSYGM
+284 MVDSYGM

-325 GRAKGYG
+325 GRARGYG

-386 SPGLFDGYI
+386 NPGLFDGYI

>member
-1 MMRNKITKN
+1 MMRKITKN
-10 TTFYR
+10 LSFKP
-15 LACSHRASQV
+15 AHRRYGIAKV

-31 FGALMVSG
+31 FGTLMVSG
-39 MVAPYFSGYVAR
+39 MVAPYFSGHVAR

-64 QIADYDS
+64 QIADYDN
-71 RRSDLHAQADSLQ
+71 RRNDLRAQADNLQ
-84 NKITDLQLQ
+84 NKIADLQLQ

-101 NLTTTERDSLQK
+101 DLTTAERNSLQQ
-113 KIEETEVKIKNQAT
+113 KIVELEAKIKRQAT
-127 ALSESLKNQYL
+127 ALSESLKTQYL

-160 QTQQQV
+160 QTQQKV

-176 SIRTMKSTLEKS
+176 SIKSMKIDLEKKK
-188 KRRAEALLASQ
+188 KRTEVLLASQ
-199 KDQNAALDATRS
+199 QDQKAALGASRQE
-211 AQQTLLN
+211 QQTLLD
-218 QTKGQE
+218 QTKGQDA
-224 SAYQEL
+224 AYQAL

-270 GGYPDSWCHAPKDS
+270 GGYPDRWCHAPKDS
-284 LVDSYGM
+284 MVDSYGM

-325 GRAKGYG
+325 GRARGYG

>member
-1 MMRNKITKN
+1 MMRKITKN
-10 TTFYR
+10 
-15 LACSHRASQV
+15 LNSQPAHRRYGTAKV

-39 MVAPYFSGYVAR
+39 MVAPYFSGHVAR
-51 ADKYDDQINAIKL
+51 ADKYDEQINAIKL
-64 QIADYDS
+64 QIADYDN
-71 RRSDLHAQADSLQ
+71 RRNDLRAQADNLQ
-84 NKITDLQLQ
+84 NKIADLQLQ

-101 NLTTTERDSLQK
+101 NLTTAERNSLQQ
-113 KIEETEVKIKNQAT
+113 KIAELEAKIKRQAT
-127 ALSESLKNQYL
+127 ALSESLKTQYL

-160 QTQQQV
+160 QTQQKV

-176 SIRTMKSTLEKS
+176 SIKSMKIDLEKKK
-188 KRRAEALLASQ
+188 KRTEVLLASQ
-199 KDQNAALDATRS
+199 QDQKTALGASRQE
-211 AQQTLLN
+211 QQTLLD
-218 QTKGQE
+218 QTKGQDA
-224 SAYQEL
+224 AYQAL

-270 GGYPDSWCHAPKDS
+270 GGYPDRWCHAPKDS
-284 LVDSYGM
+284 MVDSYGM

-325 GRAKGYG
+325 GRARGYG

-386 SPGLFDGYI
+386 NPGLFDGYI

>member
-1 MMRNKITKN
+1 MMRKITKSLN
-10 TTFYR
+10 SQP
-15 LACSHRASQV
+15 AHRRYGTAKV

-39 MVAPYFSGYVAR
+39 MVAPYFSGHVAR
-51 ADKYDDQINAIKL
+51 ADKYDEQINAIKL
-64 QIADYDS
+64 QIADYDN
-71 RRSDLHAQADSLQ
+71 RRNDLRAQADNLQ
-84 NKITDLQLQ
+84 NKIADLQLQ

-101 NLTTTERDSLQK
+101 NLTTAERNSLQQ
-113 KIEETEVKIKNQAT
+113 KIAELEAKIKRQAT
-127 ALSESLKNQYL
+127 ALSESLKTQYL

-160 QTQQQV
+160 QTQQKV

-176 SIRTMKSTLEKS
+176 SIKSMKIDLEKKK
-188 KRRAEALLASQ
+188 KRTEVLLASQ
-199 KDQNAALDATRS
+199 QDQKAALGASRQE
-211 AQQTLLN
+211 QQTLLD
-218 QTKGQE
+218 QTKGQDA
-224 SAYQEL
+224 AYQAL
-230 TKQSNDRIAQL
+230 TRQSNDRIAQL

-270 GGYPDSWCHAPKDS
+270 GGYPDRWCHAPKDS
-284 LVDSYGM
+284 MVDSYGM

-325 GRAKGYG
+325 GRARGYG

-395 YFAQM
+395 YFSQM

>member
-1 MMRNKITKN
+1 MMRKITKN
-10 TTFYR
+10 
-15 LACSHRASQV
+15 LNSQPAHRRYGTAKV

-39 MVAPYFSGYVAR
+39 MVAPYFSGHVAR
-51 ADKYDDQINAIKL
+51 ADKYDEQINAIKL
-64 QIADYDS
+64 QIADYDN
-71 RRSDLHAQADSLQ
+71 RRNDLRAQADNLQ
-84 NKITDLQLQ
+84 NKIADLQLQ

-101 NLTTTERDSLQK
+101 SLTTAERNSLQQ
-113 KIEETEVKIKNQAT
+113 KIAELEAKIKRQAT
-127 ALSESLKNQYL
+127 ALSESLKTQYL

-160 QTQQQV
+160 QTQQKV

-176 SIRTMKSTLEKS
+176 NIKSMKIDLEKKK
-188 KRRAEALLASQ
+188 KRTEVLLASQ
-199 KDQNAALDATRS
+199 QDQKAALGASRQE
-211 AQQTLLN
+211 QQTLLD
-218 QTKGQE
+218 QTKGQDA
-224 SAYQEL
+224 AYQAL

-265 GTACG
+265 GAACG
-270 GGYPDSWCHAPKDS
+270 GGYPDRWCHAPKDS
-284 LVDSYGM
+284 MVDSYGM

-325 GRAKGYG
+325 GRARGYG

>member
-1 MMRNKITKN
+1 MMRKITKN
-10 TTFYR
+10 
-15 LACSHRASQV
+15 LNSQPAHRRYGTAKV

-39 MVAPYFSGYVAR
+39 MVAPHFSGHVAR
-51 ADKYDDQINAIKL
+51 ADKYDEQINAIKL
-64 QIADYDS
+64 QIADYDN
-71 RRSDLHAQADSLQ
+71 RRNDLRAQADNLQ
-84 NKITDLQLQ
+84 NKIADLQLQ

-101 NLTTTERDSLQK
+101 NLTTAERNSLQQ
-113 KIEETEVKIKNQAT
+113 KIAELEAKIKRQAT
-127 ALSESLKNQYL
+127 ALSESLKTQYL

-160 QTQQQV
+160 QTQQKV

-176 SIRTMKSTLEKS
+176 SIKSMKIDLEKKK
-188 KRRAEALLASQ
+188 KRTEVLLASQ
-199 KDQNAALDATRS
+199 QDQKAALGASRQE
-211 AQQTLLN
+211 QQTLLD
-218 QTKGQE
+218 QTKGQDA
-224 SAYQEL
+224 AYQAL

-270 GGYPDSWCHAPKDS
+270 GGYPDRWCHAPKDS
-284 LVDSYGM
+284 MVDSYGM

-325 GRAKGYG
+325 GRARGYG

>member
-1 MMRNKITKN
+1 MMRKITKN
-10 TTFYR
+10 
-15 LACSHRASQV
+15 LNSQPAHRRYDTAKV

-39 MVAPYFSGYVAR
+39 MVAPYFSGHVAR
-51 ADKYDDQINAIKL
+51 ADKYDEQINAIKL
-64 QIADYDS
+64 QIADYDN
-71 RRSDLHAQADSLQ
+71 RRNGLRAQADNLQ
-84 NKITDLQLQ
+84 NKIADLQLQ

-101 NLTTTERDSLQK
+101 NLTTAERNSLQQ
-113 KIEETEVKIKNQAT
+113 KIAELEAKIKRQAT
-127 ALSESLKNQYL
+127 ALSESLKTQYL

-160 QTQQQV
+160 QTQQKV

-176 SIRTMKSTLEKS
+176 SIKSMKIDLEKKK
-188 KRRAEALLASQ
+188 KRTEVLLASQ
-199 KDQNAALDATRS
+199 QDQKAALGASRQE
-211 AQQTLLN
+211 QQTLLD
-218 QTKGQE
+218 QTKGQDA
-224 SAYQEL
+224 AYQAL

-270 GGYPDSWCHAPKDS
+270 GGYPDRWCHAPKDS
-284 LVDSYGM
+284 MVDSYGM

-325 GRAKGYG
+325 GRARGYG

>member
-1 MMRNKITKN
+1 MMRKITKSLN
-10 TTFYR
+10 SQP
-15 LACSHRASQV
+15 AHRRYGTAKV

-39 MVAPYFSGYVAR
+39 MVAPYFSGHVAR
-51 ADKYDDQINAIKL
+51 ADKYDEQINAIKL
-64 QIADYDS
+64 QIADYDN
-71 RRSDLHAQADSLQ
+71 RRNDLRAQADNLQ
-84 NKITDLQLQ
+84 NKIADLQLQ

-101 NLTTTERDSLQK
+101 NLTTAERNSLQQ
-113 KIEETEVKIKNQAT
+113 KIAELEAKIKRQAT
-127 ALSESLKNQYL
+127 ALSESLKTQYL

-160 QTQQQV
+160 QTQQKV

-176 SIRTMKSTLEKS
+176 SIKSMKIDLEKKK
-188 KRRAEALLASQ
+188 KRTEVLLASQ
-199 KDQNAALDATRS
+199 QDQKAALGASRQE
-211 AQQTLLN
+211 QQTLLD
-218 QTKGQE
+218 QTKGQDA
-224 SAYQEL
+224 AYQAL
-230 TKQSNDRIAQL
+230 TRQSNDRIAQL

-270 GGYPDSWCHAPKDS
+270 GGYPDRWCHAPKDS
-284 LVDSYGM
+284 MVDSYGM

-325 GRAKGYG
+325 GRARGYG

-359 SVNSDGTFN
+359 SVNPDGTFN

>member
-1 MMRNKITKN
+1 MMRKITKN
-10 TTFYR
+10 LSFKP
-15 LACSHRASQV
+15 AHRRYGTAKV
-25 RFGTLV
+25 RFGALV
-31 FGALMVSG
+31 FGTLMVSG
-39 MVAPYFSGYVAR
+39 MVAPYFSGHVAR

-64 QIADYDS
+64 QIADYDN
-71 RRSDLHAQADSLQ
+71 RRNDLRAQADNLQ
-84 NKITDLQLQ
+84 NKIADLQLQ

-101 NLTTTERDSLQK
+101 NLTTAERNSLQQ
-113 KIEETEVKIKNQAT
+113 KIAELEAKIKRQAT
-127 ALSESLKNQYL
+127 ALSESLKTQYL

-160 QTQQQV
+160 QTQQKV

-176 SIRTMKSTLEKS
+176 SIKSMKIDLEKKK
-188 KRRAEALLASQ
+188 KRTEVLLASQ
-199 KDQNAALDATRS
+199 QDQKTALGASRQE
-211 AQQTLLN
+211 QQTLLD
-218 QTKGQE
+218 QTKGQDA
-224 SAYQEL
+224 AYQAL

-270 GGYPDSWCHAPKDS
+270 GGYPDRWCHAPKDS
-284 LVDSYGM
+284 MVDSYGM

-325 GRAKGYG
+325 GRARGYG

>member
-1 MMRNKITKN
+1 MMRKITKN
-10 TTFYR
+10 
-15 LACSHRASQV
+15 LNSQPAHRRYGTAKV

-39 MVAPYFSGYVAR
+39 MVAPYFSGHVAR
-51 ADKYDDQINAIKL
+51 ADKYDEQINAIKL
-64 QIADYDS
+64 QIADYDN
-71 RRSDLHAQADSLQ
+71 RRNDLRAQADNLQ
-84 NKITDLQLQ
+84 NKIADLQLQ

-101 NLTTTERDSLQK
+101 NLTTAERNSLQQ
-113 KIEETEVKIKNQAT
+113 KIAELEAKIKRQAT
-127 ALSESLKNQYL
+127 ALSESLKTQYL

-160 QTQQQV
+160 QTQQKV

-176 SIRTMKSTLEKS
+176 NIKSMKIDLEKKK
-188 KRRAEALLASQ
+188 KRTEVLLASQ
-199 KDQNAALDATRS
+199 QDQKTALGASRQE
-211 AQQTLLN
+211 QQTLLD
-218 QTKGQE
+218 QTKGQDA
-224 SAYQEL
+224 AYQAL
-230 TKQSNDRIAQL
+230 TRQSNDRIAQL

-270 GGYPDSWCHAPKDS
+270 GGYPDRWCHAPKDS
-284 LVDSYGM
+284 MVDSYGM

-325 GRAKGYG
+325 GRARGYG

-386 SPGLFDGYI
+386 NPGLFDGYI

>member
-1 MMRNKITKN
+1 MMRKITKN
-10 TTFYR
+10 
-15 LACSHRASQV
+15 LNSQPVHRRYSTAKV

-31 FGALMVSG
+31 FGTLMVSG
-39 MVAPYFSGYVAR
+39 MVAPYFSGHVAR

-64 QIADYDS
+64 QIADYDN
-71 RRSDLHAQADSLQ
+71 RRNDLRAQADNLQ
-84 NKITDLQLQ
+84 NKIADLQLQ

-101 NLTTTERDSLQK
+101 DLTTAERNSLQQ
-113 KIEETEVKIKNQAT
+113 KIAELEAKIKRQAT
-127 ALSESLKNQYL
+127 ALSESLKTQYL

-160 QTQQQV
+160 QTQQKV

-176 SIRTMKSTLEKS
+176 SIKSMKIDLEKKK
-188 KRRAEALLASQ
+188 KRTEVLLASQ
-199 KDQNAALDATRS
+199 QDQKTALGASRQE
-211 AQQTLLN
+211 QQTLLD
-218 QTKGQE
+218 QTKGQDA
-224 SAYQEL
+224 AYQAL

-270 GGYPDSWCHAPKDS
+270 GGYPDRWCHAPKDS
-284 LVDSYGM
+284 MVDSYGM

-325 GRAKGYG
+325 GRARGYG

-386 SPGLFDGYI
+386 NPGLFDGYI

>member
-1 MMRNKITKN
+1 MMRKITKN
-10 TTFYR
+10 
-15 LACSHRASQV
+15 LNSQPAHRRYGTAKV

-39 MVAPYFSGYVAR
+39 MVAPYFSGHVAR
-51 ADKYDDQINAIKL
+51 ADKYDEQINAIKL
-64 QIADYDS
+64 QIADYDN
-71 RRSDLHAQADSLQ
+71 RRNGLRAQADNLQ
-84 NKITDLQLQ
+84 NKIADLQLQ

-101 NLTTTERDSLQK
+101 NLTTAERNSLQQ
-113 KIEETEVKIKNQAT
+113 KIAELEAKIKRQAT
-127 ALSESLKNQYL
+127 ALSESLKTQYL

-160 QTQQQV
+160 QTQQKV

-176 SIRTMKSTLEKS
+176 SIKSMKIDLEKKK
-188 KRRAEALLASQ
+188 KRTEVLLASQ
-199 KDQNAALDATRS
+199 QDQKAALGASRQE
-211 AQQTLLN
+211 QQTLLD
-218 QTKGQE
+218 QTKGQDA
-224 SAYQEL
+224 AYQAL

-270 GGYPDSWCHAPKDS
+270 GGYPDRWCHAPKDS
-284 LVDSYGM
+284 MVDSYGM

-325 GRAKGYG
+325 GRARGYG